1 MRSVVPGRHRKV
13 LPATDKGGEDDGTA
27 AVVPQAKR
35 SKRGPA
41 PSDSKQV
48 SVPPAPPPLAEY
60 AAAALKEFPML
71 SDSELRAEFE
81 ELPFVP
87 DGKTSTFALRE
98 ANEDKNRYC
107 DISGVTLGGPEN
119 KSANVVSNTRA
130 QSRPT
135 DVPRGF
141 SGSAHRVL
149 HLRPAALVQPSI
161 RRHPC
166 PTQGEG
172 QREPG

>member
-107 DISGVTLGGPEN
+107 DISGVTLGGSREQ
-119 KSANVVSNTRA
+119 KRERCFEHTRSESPDGRA
-130 QSRPT
+130 TRVFWFCT
-135 DVPRGF
+135 PR
-141 SGSAHRVL
+141 L
-149 HLRPAALVQPSI
+149 TPASCRAGA
-161 RRHPC
+161 
-166 PTQGEG
+166 T
-172 QREPG
+172 